1 MQRGPSRWRLAAGA
15 YKVAVIAV
23 DRERG
28 IGGGSLRGG
37 WWTRRILERQG
48 GEGGV
53 AYMARRGVIPGEV
66 HFAPARAVQV
76 RYGDRMIIR
85 DDGGDAGAAIR
96 TPFGP
101 VSVEED

>member
-1 MQRGPSRWRLAAGA
+1 
-15 YKVAVIAV
+15 
-23 DRERG
+23 
-28 IGGGSLRGG
+28 
-37 WWTRRILERQG
+37 
-48 GEGGV
+48 V